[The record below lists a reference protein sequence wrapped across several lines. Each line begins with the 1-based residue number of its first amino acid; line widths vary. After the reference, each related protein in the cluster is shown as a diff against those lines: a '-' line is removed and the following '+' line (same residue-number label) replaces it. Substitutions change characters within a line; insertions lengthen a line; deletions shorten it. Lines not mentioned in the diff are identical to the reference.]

1 MTEGAA
7 QFETDSFHRPLI
19 REPVAI
25 RQQQHLGPQAR
36 GDRRKAVTLRV
47 TLGEIRDRACARVL
61 ALERPDRVSTNSI
74 RDVSRP

>member
-7 QFETDSFHRPLI
+7 QIETDSFHRPLI
-19 REPVAI
+19 RESVAI
-25 RQQQHLGPQAR
+25 RQQQHLGQQAR

-47 TLGEIRDRACARVL
+47 VLGEIRDRACARVL
-61 ALERPDRVSTNSI
+61 ALKRPDRVSTNSI